1 MTKIKDIP
9 LLDRPIE
16 RLINNGVE
24 SLSNE
29 ELLAILLRTGSLDKS
44 SKDLALDILKNV
56 SNIKELPTLTFE
68 QLKKIN
74 GIGNSK
80 AAILLS
86 CFELSK
92 RINQKIDCI
101 INKKANKPEF
111 IYNYYKDILKDKL
124 QEYFYAVYLDT
135 KKTII
140 KDKLLFIGTVNYSL
154 VHPREVFKEAYL
166 TGASAIILVH
176 NHPSGNVIPSINDL
190 DTTKKLKEISD
201 VMGIK
206 LVDHIIV
213 GKDKYYSFIENGDL
227 WKKIIYSLFV

>member
-74 GIGNSK
+74 GINNSK

-101 INKKANKPEF
+101 INKKANK
-111 IYNYYKDILKDKL
+111 I
-124 QEYFYAVYLDT
+124 
-135 KKTII
+135 
-140 KDKLLFIGTVNYSL
+140 
-154 VHPREVFKEAYL
+154 
-166 TGASAIILVH
+166 
-176 NHPSGNVIPSINDL
+176 
-190 DTTKKLKEISD
+190 
-201 VMGIK
+201 
-206 LVDHIIV
+206 
-213 GKDKYYSFIENGDL
+213 
-227 WKKIIYSLFV
+227 